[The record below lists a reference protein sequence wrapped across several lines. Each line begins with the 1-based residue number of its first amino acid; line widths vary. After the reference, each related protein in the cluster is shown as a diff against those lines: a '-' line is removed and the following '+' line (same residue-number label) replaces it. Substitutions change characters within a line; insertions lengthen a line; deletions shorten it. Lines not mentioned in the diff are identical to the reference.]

1 MSSIKAALGR
11 TLGRAVHAVRH
22 PRVPRAWPGRV
33 TAAVVALAVLAGAAG
48 GVWWWNQ
55 RVPDGAALAVGDR
68 VVTVADLDERVQTLR
83 ALYGV
88 QPPTEDPAKL
98 EAFRRDAAKAVAVS
112 MVLED
117 RATEMGVGVADAKVR
132 ATLDQY
138 VAQQLGPGPA
148 ARKEFTTVLGNVG
161 TSEDKVLAEIRQQM
175 AIGDMFKKVTDDVT
189 TTDDDLRAAF
199 PQYAERLGAPETRD
213 LRNIVL
219 TNQAAADKVAAQL
232 RAGGDFAQVA
242 RTTSVDN
249 ATRDSGG
256 ALGKLSSQQLQ
267 PAYAQAAF
275 SAPQGGIYGPVQ
287 NQFGWNVG
295 QVGAVTPGVPA
306 NFDQVKDK
314 LRQLVDF
321 DRRLAVWSEWMRTSL
336 ADGDVRYADDYR
348 PADPDSAPTG
358 AGPGLPGGSA
368 TPSVPPAGGGG

>member
-1 MSSIKAALGR
+1 MLTLKSALGR
-11 TLGRAVHAVRH
+11 ALGRVTHAARNPH
-22 PRVPRAWPGRV
+22 VPRTWPGRIV
-33 TAAVVALAVLAGAAG
+33 AGVVALAVLAGAAG

-88 QPPTEDPAKL
+88 QPPTEDPAKMD
-98 EAFRRDAAKAVAVS
+98 AFRRDAAKAVAVS

-117 RATEMGVGVADAKVR
+117 KATEMGVGVAEAKVR
-132 ATLDQY
+132 GTLDQY
-138 VAQQLGPGPA
+138 ITQQLGPGPA
-148 ARKEFTTVLGNVG
+148 ARTEFTTVLGNVG

-175 AIGDMFKKVTDDVT
+175 AIGDMFEKVTKDVT

-199 PQYAERLGAPETRD
+199 PSYATRLGVPETRD
-213 LRNIVL
+213 LRNIVV
-219 TNQAAADKVAAQL
+219 TNQDAANKIAAQL
-232 RAGGDFAQVA
+232 RGGGDFAQVA
-242 RTTSVDN
+242 RTTSVDT
-249 ATRDSGG
+249 ATRANGG
-256 ALGKLSSQQLQ
+256 ALGRLSATQLQ
-267 PAYAQAAF
+267 PGYAQAAF

-321 DRRLAVWSEWMRTSL
+321 DRRLTVWSEWMRTSL

-348 PADPDSAPTG
+348 PADPDSAPNG
-358 AGPGLPGGSA
+358 AGPGLPGAGA
-368 TPSVPPAGGGG
+368 PPPAGGGG